1 MSDWHNLNSL
11 QQELKE
17 AGEPALLFSIVD
29 IQGSSYRKLGA
40 HMLVGKS
47 GRQAGTISAG
57 CLESDLLSQVDGF
70 FAGTLP
76 RVVSYDNRGD
86 DVFALNAGCA
96 GAICILVEDAF
107 ADRQNPL
114 AVFAAHVLSKR
125 MTGTIATIIDGPPPL
140 VGTRLAPDQTSKLI
154 EDHKLQKTSVVDTTL
169 DEDTAIKIAVEFI
182 QPPLRLVIFGAQQDG
197 RLLSELAARTGMSV
211 VLADWRPRLLE
222 QKLSAV
228 ETTRVRGEELS
239 GIATDSRTAI
249 VIMSHNFDE
258 DKAALACALQFGR
271 NLPYRAVMGPR
282 KRTLQMLT
290 DLDCVDRSGEL
301 KFPVGLDIGADSPEE
316 IAVSIVAEII
326 SVFARTSSRSLNE
339 KAAPIHASVG

>member
-11 QQELKE
+11 RHELKE

-57 CLESDLLSQVDGF
+57 CLEADLLAQADNF
-70 FAGTLP
+70 FAGALP
-76 RVVSYDNRGD
+76 RVVSYDNRDD

-96 GAICILVEDAF
+96 GAICILIEDAF
-107 ADRQNPL
+107 ADPQNPL
-114 AVFAAHVLSKR
+114 AVFADVVMNQRVES
-125 MTGTIATIIDGPPPL
+125 TVATIIDGPPQL
-140 VGTRLAPDQTSKLI
+140 VGTRLAPAPTAQLI
-154 EDHKLQKTSVVDTTL
+154 QDHQLQKTTVIDTTL
-169 DEDTAIKIAVEFI
+169 DEDTAIRIAIEFI

-197 RLLSELAARTGMSV
+197 RLLAELAARTGMSV

-222 QKLSAV
+222 QQLSAV
-228 ETTRVRGEELS
+228 ETLRRRGGELS
-239 GIATDSRTAI
+239 GIATDSQTAI
-249 VIMSHNFDE
+249 VIMSHNFEE
-258 DKAALACALQFGR
+258 DKAALACVLEIKHA
-271 NLPYRAVMGPR
+271 LPYCGVMGPR
-282 KRTLQMLT
+282 KRTMQMLT
-290 DLDCVDRSGEL
+290 DLDRICRVSAL
-301 KFPVGLDIGADSPEE
+301 QFPVGLDIGADSPEE

-326 SVFARTSSRSLNE
+326 SFFARTSSRSLSE